1 MPLAQSQGKLLSGSE
16 RSTEVWEEVRT
27 RDLAG
32 NDVMIGSIAHAEGL
46 ACGEHPT
53 VPPCVMIGLRE
64 STALNKGSRASFPRV
79 RLLCFDIANAI
90 R

>member
-32 NDVMIGSIAHAEGL
+32 NDVMIGSIAHAKGC

-53 VPPCVMIGLRE
+53 VPASLMIGVRE
-64 STALNKGSRASFPRV
+64 STALSKVRARVLRGFGSCASTSRM
-79 RLLCFDIANAI
+79 
-90 R
+90 